1 MPQSKVLLA
10 EPTQK
15 IVLLTIPGITE
26 VVYFEKEERY
36 NF

>member
-1 MPQSKVLLA
+1 MPQSNVLLA

-26 VVYFEKEERY
+26 VVYFEKVEGY
-36 NF
+36 KL